1 MKYSESGKDARLR
14 NWFNADYSIA
24 ALKGIQ
30 LQTGQLRGINNL
42 ELTLQFPITAIA
54 GRNGAGKSTI
64 LALASCAYHNSKDG
78 FRLPKRQYPYYT
90 FRDFF
95 IQHADEVPLQGVEIH
110 YHIAHNNW
118 KKGEYFPN
126 GTGVGLQKRIKR
138 KGGKWSDYSD
148 RVPRNVVFL
157 GIERIV
163 PHAERSQSRSYSR
176 AFKDAKIKGWED
188 KVKDAVGFVLQKTYD
203 KFRYLEYYKY
213 SLPMVQQGET
223 IYSGFNMGAGESALF
238 EIFSTMYSCGNGGLL
253 VIDEMELGLH
263 AEAQRRFVDRLKDVC
278 LDLRAQVIGTTHSRE
293 IFESLPSDARFF
305 IESINGKTVITGA
318 ISAEFAFSKLG
329 AACGTEMDIFVED
342 EVAQSVVSAA
352 LPSSTR
358 RRVSVKVIG
367 SASAVARQLA
377 AHYIRRDAKPIL
389 ALLDGD
395 QRSNEKDLL
404 NYARNLA
411 ENPKSDFEHW
421 FRDHISFLPGGMWPE
436 AWLVEKAQHMPSEF
450 CGVLGATVDVVTDA
464 LAHGRRAPKHSE
476 FFEISRQLGLSR
488 EQCLHSI
495 VTILC
500 ASIGAEF
507 ADLRLRVSQKLS

>member
-1 MKYSESGKDARLR
+1 MKYSESSKDARLR
-14 NWFNADYSIA
+14 KWFNGDYTTA
-24 ALKGIQ
+24 ALKGIR

-42 ELTLQFPITAIA
+42 DLSLQFPITAIA

-64 LALASCAYHNSKDG
+64 LALACCAYHNSKDG

-95 IQHADEVPLQGVEIH
+95 IQHADEVPLQGIEIH
-110 YHIAHNNW
+110 YQVAHNNW
-118 KKGEYFPN
+118 KKGEQFPN
-126 GTGVGLQKRIKR
+126 GMGIGLQKRIKR

-176 AFKDAKIKGWED
+176 AFKDAKVKGWED
-188 KVKDAVGFVLQKTYD
+188 KVKEAVGFVLQKTYD

-293 IFESLPSDARFF
+293 IFESLPADARFF
-305 IESINGKTVITGA
+305 IESVNGKTVITDA

-329 AACGTEMDIFVED
+329 ATTGTEMDIFVED
-342 EVAQSVVSAA
+342 EVAQSIVLAA

-358 RRVSVKVIG
+358 RRVRVRVIG

-377 AHYIRRDAKPIL
+377 AHYARQDDKPIL
-389 ALLDGD
+389 ALFDGD
-395 QRSNEKDLL
+395 QRSNENVLL
-404 NYARNLA
+404 NYAQNLA
-411 ENPKSDFEHW
+411 ENPKNDFAQW
-421 FRDHISFLPGGMWPE
+421 FRDHISFLPGSTWPE
-436 AWLVEKAQHMPSEF
+436 AWLIEKAQYMPKEF
-450 CGVLGATVDVVTDA
+450 CGVLGADVDVVADA
-464 LAHGRRAPKHSE
+464 LAHGRRAAKHSE

-495 VTILC
+495 VTTLC
-500 ASIGAEF
+500 ASDGAEL
-507 ADLRLRVSQKLS
+507 ADLRLRVSQKLH